1 MMDDAMLK
9 RYVETHNL
17 AKQRAIDVIDAVE
30 FDGSAPVELLSLVYA
45 MLSLFISVR
54 KIQVEPNALPF
65 MADDVMNF
73 VAEKLRD
80 IGKHKEAASN
90 DQPIQ

>member
-1 MMDDAMLK
+1 MNEVTFE
-9 RYVETHNL
+9 RYVEVHKL
-17 AKQRAIDVIDAVE
+17 AKQRAIEVIDAVG

-54 KIQVEPNALPF
+54 KIPVEPNALPF
-65 MADDVMNF
+65 MADDVLNF
-73 VAEKLRD
+73 VSEKLRD
-80 IGKHKEAASN
+80 VGKSN